1 MYVEGRVLT
10 TEGEPVPDAVID
22 TWEADQN
29 GMSSVG
35 CTDVRAYVLTA
46 ARVLR
51 HAICRQNP
59 PGLSWAIAYRKRWQ
73 LRVSC
78 RCSLRLSHSGRR
90 ECLSD
95 PSGIPNLIVN

>member
-10 TEGEPVPDAVID
+10 TEGHPIPDAVID

-35 CTDVRAYVLTA
+35 RTDVCAYVLTV

-59 PGLSWAIAYRKRWQ
+59 P
-73 LRVSC
+73 
-78 RCSLRLSHSGRR
+78 
-90 ECLSD
+90 
-95 PSGIPNLIVN
+95 